1 MKKQFKHFTGMANR
15 KKRVAIVGIQGVP
28 AHYGGFETF
37 VDNLIGQE
45 SADGIEYTVF
55 CSKVDL
61 PTRMKEYKGA
71 QLKYLPLHSNGIE
84 SVLYDCL
91 SMLCAIRRNDTIL
104 ILGIS
109 GCVFVPIVKMFSH
122 AKILIN
128 IDGLEHRRKKWNH
141 FARRYLRFS
150 EKAAVRFADSVIVD
164 NKGIQDYVTQ
174 TYHKSS
180 ELIAYGGDQ
189 VLLNVSEDR
198 QREVL
203 DKFKLCKGEY
213 AVTVCRIEPENNV
226 DMILDAFVE
235 TCGRIVVVGNFQGH
249 IYSQRLLN
257 QYEKFSNILMLDAV
271 YDKELLY
278 ILRHNAAY
286 YVHGHSA
293 GGTNPALVEA
303 MFFGRPILAY
313 DVVYNRET
321 TQNKANYFSDKE
333 ELIALMER
341 AAHLDGAPLKDV
353 AYERYQ
359 WKNIAEQYE
368 ELY

>member
-1 MKKQFKHFTGMANR
+1 MTNR

-45 SADGIEYTVF
+45 SADAIDYTVF

-61 PTRMKEYKGA
+61 PTRLEKYKGA
-71 QLKYLPLHSNGIE
+71 RLKYLPLHSNGME
-84 SVLYDCL
+84 SVLYDFL
-91 SMLCAIRRNDTIL
+91 SMLQAIRGNDTIL

-109 GCVFVPIVKMFSH
+109 GCVFVPVVKIFSH

-128 IDGLEHRRKKWNH
+128 IDGLEHRRKKWNR

-150 EKAAVRFADSVIVD
+150 ERVAVHFADTVITD
-164 NKGIQDYVTQ
+164 NKGIQDYVTE

-189 VLLNVSEDR
+189 VLMDVSENR
-198 QREVL
+198 QREL
-203 DKFKLCKGEY
+203 LSKLCLNSDEY

-235 TCGRIVVVGNFQGH
+235 TGVKIVAVGNFEGH
-249 IYSQRLLN
+249 SYSHDLLRR
-257 QYEKFSNILMLDAV
+257 YKCYPNIIMLDAV

-278 ILRHNAAY
+278 VLRHNAAY

-303 MFFGRPILAY
+303 MFFGCPILAY

-321 TQNKANYFSDKE
+321 TQNKADYFSTKE
-333 ELIALMER
+333 ELIALMEH
-341 AAHLDGAPLKDV
+341 ADFSDGVSLKEL
-353 AYERYQ
+353 AYERYR
-359 WKNIAEQYE
+359 WKSIAEQYE
-368 ELY
+368 KLYQ

>member
-1 MKKQFKHFTGMANR
+1 MTNR

-45 SADGIEYTVF
+45 SANAIDYTVF

-61 PTRMKEYKGA
+61 PTRLERYKA
-71 QLKYLPLHSNGIE
+71 ARLKYLPLHSNGIE
-84 SVLYDCL
+84 SVLYDFL
-91 SMLCAIRRNDTIL
+91 SMLQAIHGNDTIL
-104 ILGIS
+104 VLGIS
-109 GCVFVPIVKMFSH
+109 GCVFVPIIKVFSH

-128 IDGLEHRRKKWNH
+128 IDGLEHRRKKWNR

-150 EKAAVRFADSVIVD
+150 EKVAVHFADTIIVD
-164 NKGIQDYVTQ
+164 NKGIQDYVTE
-174 TYHKSS
+174 TYHKAS

-189 VLLNVSEDR
+189 VLMDVPEDR
-198 QREVL
+198 QCEVL
-203 DKFKLCKGEY
+203 GRLELHKGKY
-213 AVTVCRIEPENNV
+213 AVSVCRIEPENNV
-226 DMILDAFVE
+226 DMILDAYIE
-235 TCGRIVVVGNFQGH
+235 TGSKIVVIGNFQGH
-249 IYSQRLLN
+249 AYSQKLLE
-257 QYEKFSNILMLDAV
+257 QYGSYSNILMLDTV

-293 GGTNPALVEA
+293 GGTNPALVEV
-303 MFFGRPILAY
+303 MFFGCPILAY

-321 TQNKANYFSDKE
+321 TQNKADYFSNKE
-333 ELIALMER
+333 ELIALITN
-341 AAHLDGAPLKDV
+341 ADFSDGASLKKL
-353 AYERYQ
+353 ALERYR

-368 ELY
+368 KLYF